1 VSELPQGWAVA
12 SIADL
17 TSKPDAVDW
26 DRWPASTFT
35 YIDISSIDSRSAR
48 VAAPKELER
57 AAAPSRARQIVRSG
71 DTLFSTVRT
80 YLRNIGYVDDT
91 FDGQIASTGFCV
103 LRPAVGVHPRY
114 VFYYSQSSSFIR
126 DISGQQRGVSYPAV
140 TDGQVRSMPIPIPPT
155 EEQTRIVAAIEE
167 QFSRLDAG
175 LAALERVRQ
184 NLKRMRA
191 SILAHEFSSIAVTA
205 PRVPGR
211 DLFSFV
217 TSGSRGWA
225 TYYSV
230 EGSLFLRIGNI
241 PRSGIDLDLHDLQRV
256 QPPANAEGTRTQVH
270 AGDVLISI
278 TADLGRVAVVPPTF
292 ETAYINQHVAL
303 ARPKSGI
310 EARYLAWYLAS
321 PKGLQQWDKLRRG
334 ATKIGLGLDDIRAI
348 DVPMPSVEIQKVTAD
363 RIDRGWIAVQA
374 AESEVSRAV
383 HRMDALRSAVLS
395 GAFSGKLVP
404 QDPSDEPASVL
415 LERIAIDRWSSHG
428 HKLRKLSA
436 RQEALL

>member
-1 VSELPQGWAVA
+1 VSDLPSGWALARFTDVVKNLPTAGHVA
-12 SIADL
+12 ETNEIRASGSVPVI
-17 TSKPDAVDW
+17 TQGDASLDG
-26 DRWPASTFT
+26 
-35 YIDISSIDSRSAR
+35 YIDD
-48 VAAPKELER
+48 
-57 AAAPSRARQIVRSG
+57 
-71 DTLFSTVRT
+71 FSRT
-80 YLRNIGYVDDT
+80 YT
-91 FDGQIASTGFCV
+91 TGLPLIIFGDHTRAV
-103 LRPAVGVHPRY
+103 KLSRKPFAVGPNAKVLS
-114 VFYYSQSSSFIR
+114 V
-126 DISGQQRGVSYPAV
+126 SGGLNPDFLYHQFPLLLPKSRGYGRHYQFLAKSDVAVAPAA
-140 TDGQVRSMPIPIPPT
+140 
-155 EEQTRIVAAIEE
+155 EQERIVAAIEE

-175 LAALERVRQ
+175 VAALERVRQ